1 MRRFG
6 LIGYPLAQSFSKQY
20 FEEKFQREHIDDAT
34 FDLFSL
40 ARIEDFGP
48 LLQTHQD
55 LHGLAV
61 TIPYK
66 TAVIPYL
73 QVLNEEAAKIGAI
86 NCIQF
91 TAQGLKGF
99 NTDILGFE
107 QSFCKFLKA
116 EHKRALVL
124 GNGGASLAVQYVLRK
139 LKMPFVTVVR
149 KQGVGDICFDELTPK
164 IIAQHPVIINCT
176 PLGMYPAN
184 DSFPPIPYD
193 GITANHYLYDLV
205 YKPELT
211 MFLQKGKEQGAIIQ
225 NGFTMLLI
233 QAEENWKRWNEKC

>member
-1 MRRFG
+1 MLVPNAVVFVP
-6 LIGYPLAQSFSKQY
+6 GYIPVSYTHLDVYKRQ
-20 FEEKFQREHIDDAT
+20 HIDDAT

-99 NTDILGFE
+99 NTDISVSYTHL
-107 QSFCKFLKA
+107 
-116 EHKRALVL
+116 
-124 GNGGASLAVQYVLRK
+124 
-139 LKMPFVTVVR
+139 
-149 KQGVGDICFDELTPK
+149 D
-164 IIAQHPVIINCT
+164 
-176 PLGMYPAN
+176 
-184 DSFPPIPYD
+184 
-193 GITANHYLYDLV
+193 V
-205 YKPELT
+205 YKRQIYRQPDEPA
-211 MFLQKGKEQGAIIQ
+211 MANRDGAI
-225 NGFTMLLI
+225 G
-233 QAEENWKRWNEKC
+233 EGS